1 MRTRQFTP
9 NSAESLNW
17 VQKVEIKLIDR
28 EVANAQQ
35 NKMADRLGESNDF
48 LIQSKNTKKKHK
60 QLAKGRKVSWASKH
74 GYDKSI
80 EK

>member
-1 MRTRQFTP
+1 MRTRQFVP

-28 EVANAQQ
+28 EVAKAQQ

-48 LIQSKNTKKKHK
+48 LIQSKNTK
-60 QLAKGRKVSWASKH
+60 QSTNNWLKVGKSWASKH

>member
-1 MRTRQFTP
+1 MRPIVCLQKLKHDHLLRTRQFIP

-28 EVANAQQ
+28 GVANAQQ

-48 LIQSKNTKKKHK
+48 LIQSKSTKTKH
-60 QLAKGRKVSWASKH
+60 
-74 GYDKSI
+74 
-80 EK
+80 